1 MDIDF
6 YTIFASL
13 VLSNELVLL
22 FIYWLSW
29 WIYMLFVQN
38 DEKIKIITINNMNY
52 EKIIQECLSMID
64 EFDGSDND
72 YLHLLGELVDECKI
86 RIEGK
91 QMEMEDGM

>member
-1 MDIDF
+1 
-6 YTIFASL
+6 
-13 VLSNELVLL
+13 
-22 FIYWLSW
+22 
-29 WIYMLFVQN
+29 MLFVQN

-72 YLHLLGELVDECKI
+72 YLHLLGELADECKI